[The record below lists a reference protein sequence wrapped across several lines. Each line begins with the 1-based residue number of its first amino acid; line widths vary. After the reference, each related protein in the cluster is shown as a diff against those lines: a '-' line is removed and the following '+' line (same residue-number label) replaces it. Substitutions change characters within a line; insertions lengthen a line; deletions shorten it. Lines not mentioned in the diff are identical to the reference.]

1 LLLSTGK
8 LLRPAGFEALQP
20 EAVSSLFGTSDD
32 FIPRK
37 FPDAR
42 RKGDVF
48 SDGHV
53 RPKGKTRKTM
63 PKLRISAGMSNILS
77 VTARLQ

>member
-42 RKGDVF
+42 RKSENHAEAAHF
-48 SDGHV
+48 CRHV
-53 RPKGKTRKTM
+53 KYP
-63 PKLRISAGMSNILS
+63 
-77 VTARLQ
+77 